1 MLHTCDVVQG
11 HGLLHQRRGLLAHT
25 HRNNTP
31 AGVYVGRILKGQKP
45 ADLPV
50 DPGQIKAAS
59 TSAGRARSQG
69 VTDELAYIGIP
80 KTDQIL
86 DVPQIE
92 RLCAAKGTTHVKGR
106 TPGPHARPSRRLG
119 KLMDVVKCFRSHVR
133 PNAPLAA
140 AE

>member
-1 MLHTCDVVQG
+1 MRCSPRP
-11 HGLLHQRRGLLAHT
+11 GLVHQRRGLLAHT
-25 HRNNTP
+25 HRNNTSAAP
-31 AGVYVGRILKGQKP
+31 AVVYVGGILKAQKP

-119 KLMDVVKCFRSHVR
+119 KLM
-133 PNAPLAA
+133 
-140 AE
+140 